1 MNLFVVEFSKYNIRQ
16 GIGESSCLL
25 VSVNYY
31 SFFSYKYV
39 IQQFKMIRT
48 KYNYL
53 LFTGQE
59 VYIAKNLAKVLLR
72 AILKTKSPHFF

>member
-53 LFTGQE
+53 LFTG
-59 VYIAKNLAKVLLR
+59 
-72 AILKTKSPHFF
+72 